1 MIVIN
6 ALKTR
11 AVGSATPDAAA
22 AVQSEV
28 DALLSRMP
36 SLTSSRHRF
45 HSDPGGVRRSA
56 RQRRRDAAVIGTRS
70 N

>member
-36 SLTSSRHRF
+36 SLASNPTVST
-45 HSDPGGVRRSA
+45 A
-56 RQRRRDAAVIGTRS
+56 TQAACAAVLGSAVVTLQ
-70 N
+70 